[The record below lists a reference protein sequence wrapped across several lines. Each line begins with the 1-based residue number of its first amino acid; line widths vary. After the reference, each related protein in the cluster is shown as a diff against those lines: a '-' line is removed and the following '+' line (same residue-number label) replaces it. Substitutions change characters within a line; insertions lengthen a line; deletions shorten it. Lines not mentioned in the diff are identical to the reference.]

1 MLSLNKIDSIG
12 HSAAELITEQV
23 SDEHCNENNE
33 STNCI
38 LYFWISQDTTVTLFR
53 CSGQIHYHIASFLKI
68 LFIATYWN
76 PVHFYAVIQKQK
88 EDFY

>member
-38 LYFWISQDTTVTLFR
+38 LYFWISQDTTV
-53 CSGQIHYHIASFLKI
+53 
-68 LFIATYWN
+68 
-76 PVHFYAVIQKQK
+76 
-88 EDFY
+88 